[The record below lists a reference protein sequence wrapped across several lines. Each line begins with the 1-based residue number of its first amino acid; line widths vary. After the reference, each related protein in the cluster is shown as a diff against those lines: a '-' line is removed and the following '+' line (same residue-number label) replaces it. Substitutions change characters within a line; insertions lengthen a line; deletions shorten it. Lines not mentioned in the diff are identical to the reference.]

1 MGHLGLVPAPSQ
13 GSVRLLLSV
22 GSDPQHSWMR
32 IIDIRFITGSSVGGK
47 PHIPGPYSTAVSSA
61 WYAPPPRQ
69 RAWAMERRGEVGKA
83 LLIQS
88 VRSRRESQSLQLI
101 QAGPSEMLVSELALF
116 PTETWGGGG
125 TWEATLS
132 SNSLE

>member
-1 MGHLGLVPAPSQ
+1 
-13 GSVRLLLSV
+13 
-22 GSDPQHSWMR
+22 
-32 IIDIRFITGSSVGGK
+32 
-47 PHIPGPYSTAVSSA
+47 
-61 WYAPPPRQ
+61 
-69 RAWAMERRGEVGKA
+69 MERRGEVGKA

-132 SNSLE
+132 SNSLEWSANIVASRLLLMTSQCEHFSTSFRAYGIESCAPEEFDVSLA